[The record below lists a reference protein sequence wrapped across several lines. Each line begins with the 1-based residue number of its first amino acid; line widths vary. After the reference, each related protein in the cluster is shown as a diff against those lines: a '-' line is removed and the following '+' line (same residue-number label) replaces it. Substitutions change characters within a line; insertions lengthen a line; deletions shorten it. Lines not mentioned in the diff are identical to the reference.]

1 MEISQLKIWLALQLI
16 IDFVL
21 VVGIFWY
28 LSRVKKELEDNIVNS
43 SSSKIQKKIYPFLS
57 EAEKTST
64 QFDNLLKEKKK
75 IVKDLN
81 TTLDSRISSLTFLV
95 NRADNILKSGA
106 DISFNSAEDKNEP
119 ENREYKIIE
128 LYEQGFKSEEI
139 ARKIGIST
147 GEVSM
152 IISLRNKFKTSAH

>member
-21 VVGIFWY
+21 VAGIFWY
-28 LSRVKKELEDNIVNS
+28 LSRVKKELEDKIVNS

-57 EAEKTST
+57 EAEKTSM

-75 IVKDLN
+75 LVKDLN

-95 NRADNILKSGA
+95 NRADSIIKSGG
-106 DISFNSAEDKNEP
+106 DISFNGNEEKNEP

-128 LYEQGFKSEEI
+128 LYEQGLKSEDI

-152 IISLRNKFKTSAH
+152 IISLRNKFKSSVH